1 MLFGHLINETSIPD
15 GDKKDLGR
23 DKRDASI
30 GGHSR
35 THHDPS
41 GPDLQ
46 VIDLK
51 AIALLRTNTYPA
63 LFFVRDFR
71 NTVLVGVSS
80 MKHIVQQLV
89 GVSYMEN
96 IIAPTLT
103 RTGSAGDA

>member
-1 MLFGHLINETSIPD
+1 MLFGHVINDAPVSD
-15 GDKKDLGR
+15 GVKKDLGG

-80 MKHIVQQLV
+80 MKHIVQQFV

-103 RTGSAGDA
+103 STASTYER